1 MIPENMTMDELI
13 AEGLNSINSALREI
27 CGRLSGTC
35 VRTPEAAHN
44 AAVSGRTV
52 RAIEEDGN
60 MILLS
65 FTDGT
70 YFVIEAEAFN
80 DDVDFS
86 MGRQLMRDELYRYGL
101 MTPAEAQIYRDE
113 QSAAE
118 MERKA
123 KRLESLRKELAELE
137 GGAK

>member
-1 MIPENMTMDELI
+1 MTPENMTMDELI
-13 AEGLNSINSALREI
+13 AEGLNSINPALREI
-27 CGRLSGTC
+27 CRRLSGTC
-35 VRTPEAAHN
+35 AGTPEAAHN

-86 MGRQLMRDELYRYGL
+86 MGRQLMRNELYRYGL

-113 QSAAE
+113 QTADEAA
-118 MERKA
+118 RKA
-123 KRLESLRKELAELE
+123 RRLESLRKELAELE
-137 GGAK
+137 GGE

>member
-13 AEGLNSINSALREI
+13 AEGLNSINPALREI
-27 CGRLSGTC
+27 CRRVSGTC
-35 VRTPEAAHN
+35 VGTPEAAHN

-86 MGRQLMRDELYRYGL
+86 MGRKLMRHELYRYNL

-113 QSAAE
+113 QAALE
-118 MERKA
+118 MERRA
-123 KRLESLRKELAELE
+123 KRLESLRKELADLE

>member
-1 MIPENMTMDELI
+1 MTPENMTTDELI
-13 AEGLNSINSALREI
+13 LYGHNSSNPVLCEI
-27 CGRLSGTC
+27 CKRLSGRGTGS
-35 VRTPEAAHN
+35 PESAHVVDV
-44 AAVSGRTV
+44 AGRTL
-52 RAIEEDGN
+52 RAIQEDGN

-86 MGRQLMRDELYRYGL
+86 IGRQLTRSELYRYNL

>member
-1 MIPENMTMDELI
+1 MTPENMTIDELI
-13 AEGLNSINSALREI
+13 AEGLNSINPALREI
-27 CGRLSGTC
+27 CNRLSGT
-35 VRTPEAAHN
+35 RAGAPASAHN

-52 RAIEEDGN
+52 RAIKEDGN

-86 MGRQLMRDELYRYGL
+86 MGRQLLRSELYRYNL
-101 MTPAEAQIYRDE
+101 MTAAEAQIYSDE
-113 QSAAE
+113 QAAQE
-118 MERKA
+118 TERKA
-123 KRLESLRKELAELE
+123 KRLEALRKELAELE
-137 GGAK
+137 N

>member
-1 MIPENMTMDELI
+1 MIQENMTMDELI
-13 AEGLNSINSALREI
+13 AEGRDSTNPILFEI
-27 CGRLSGTC
+27 CRRLSGT
-35 VRTPEAAHN
+35 RAGTPEAAHN

-52 RAIEEDGN
+52 RAIKEDGD
-60 MILLS
+60 MVLLI

-86 MGRQLMRDELYRYGL
+86 MGRKLLRSELFYHNL
-101 MTPAEAQIYRDE
+101 LSPAEAQIYRDE
-113 QSAAE
+113 QAALE
-118 MERKA
+118 AERKA

-137 GGAK
+137 N